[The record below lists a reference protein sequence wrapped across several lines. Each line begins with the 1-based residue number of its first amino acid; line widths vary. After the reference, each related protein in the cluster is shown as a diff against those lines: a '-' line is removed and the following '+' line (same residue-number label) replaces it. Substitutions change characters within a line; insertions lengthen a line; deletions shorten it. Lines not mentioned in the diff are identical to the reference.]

1 MSTMGPTIIKG
12 EYNDT
17 IRVGPPDRPD
27 TTTAAEREAARR
39 ADRVLYFDL
48 IDELRWSAREVEIAE
63 RLGLLHAD
71 CGVMSSPAD
80 PSKGRFAA
88 TSQRSISRAKFA
100 ERCAEVKLLAKRL
113 K

>member
-1 MSTMGPTIIKG
+1 MSTPAPALEKG
-12 EYNDT
+12 VYNDT
-17 IRVGPPDRPD
+17 IRVGPPDRPEP
-27 TTTAAEREAARR
+27 TTAEEREAARR
-39 ADRVLYFDL
+39 ADKVLYFDL
-48 IDELRWSAREVEIAE
+48 IKELGWSAREVEIAE

-71 CGVMSSPAD
+71 FGVMSLPAD